1 MPAPV
6 ELIERVPLFADL
18 GRRELAQ
25 LADSFKERRF
35 DAGDT
40 IAEEGQSGVGFFIV
54 GEGEASVTLRGEVV
68 RTYRSGDYFGEIAL
82 IDDGKRTATVKADT
96 ALLCYGLTAWDFRP
110 LVESNSAIAWK
121 LLRAMAK
128 LLRQAQQRDS

>member
-18 GRRELAQ
+18 ERRELAQ

-40 IAEEGQSGVGFFIV
+40 IAEEGQRGVGFFVI

-68 RTYRSGDYFGEIAL
+68 RTYSSGDYFGEIAL
-82 IDDGKRTATVKADT
+82 IDDGKRTATVKAET